1 MVQQLKHCEYDVH
14 AGLNGKTFNNDDSLV
29 IFVRLNCLTKITI
42 YLFKDF
48 KFISFF
54 NY

>member
-29 IFVRLNCLTKITI
+29 IIVGRFSLTKITI
-42 YLFKDF
+42 YLFKNF